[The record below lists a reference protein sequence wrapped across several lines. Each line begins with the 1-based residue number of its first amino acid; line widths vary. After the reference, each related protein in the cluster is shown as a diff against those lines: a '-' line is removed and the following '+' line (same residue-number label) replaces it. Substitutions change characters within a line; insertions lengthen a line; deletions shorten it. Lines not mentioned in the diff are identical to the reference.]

1 MRTSPDTDFSD
12 RAVRVRR
19 GPAAIAG
26 VDLFDGIGFD
36 GIGLWPLWVRLG
48 WNDILQ
54 RYRRPLLGPFW
65 LTASM
70 AIIVI
75 ASGILYA
82 GLFKTPSIDTCSKL
96 CNQGIWMDQAKI
108 KAAGPINAVLDAYSG
123 QNTAA

>member
-1 MRTSPDTDFSD
+1 MRISPDTDFSD
-12 RAVRVRR
+12 RVVRVRR

-26 VDLFDGIGFD
+26 VDLFD

-70 AIIVI
+70 AIMVI

-82 GLFKTPSIDTCSKL
+82 GLFKTPSIDTCGKL
-96 CNQGIWMDQAKI
+96 CNQGIWTDQAKMKI

-123 QNTAA
+123 QNTAV